1 VAQQRKQYET
11 FARRELLQQMKKIQV
26 VHPYITEA
34 ETAVALSHCNNEEEE
49 AVVWLTDP
57 VNLQTI
63 RKEVALSAME
73 KDGISINS
81 NEEIDENDEDKKFI
95 KRKRKQ
101 KGASKKKE
109 KRKFCNL

>member
-1 VAQQRKQYET
+1 
-11 FARRELLQQMKKIQV
+11 MKKIQV

-101 KGASKKKE
+101 KGARNFVWMKHWLKEVKKDGVKQESKHT
-109 KRKFCNL
+109 N